1 MSLFSIFQSPEEKL
15 RRQGR
20 MMGAIAKE
28 SRLILGLLAGS
39 ILVPMMFGEPAEYI
53 VVYFALT
60 LIFFMPCIVAVVMLI
75 KYLRSIY

>member
-1 MSLFSIFQSPEEKL
+1 
-15 RRQGR
+15 
-20 MMGAIAKE
+20 MGAIAKE